1 MRLKAAI
8 EGDLRQIIKGDIE
21 RVAAASRRAADVSSL
36 NLQTALRA
44 QVDTAGLGSGLSKAW
59 RRELYPRSA
68 SRNTLGSA
76 ALVFSKATKLHAA
89 YNQGGIIRSA
99 RGWLAIPTEEAE
111 RLGFA
116 TQSVSG
122 LRGARET
129 RKSDIEA
136 AERRFGKLHTIQTKN
151 GNYLLVAEVRT
162 GTRLDKKSGQRV
174 QTYRKTR
181 ENQSATTT
189 IPLFYLVQNVRLQK
203 KLDLDSATNAAF
215 NEYYSILSGSI

>member
-21 RVAAASRRAADVSSL
+21 RVSAVSRRAADVSSF
-36 NLQTALRA
+36 NLQTKLRA
-44 QVDTAGLGSGLSKAW
+44 QVDGAGLGQGLSKAW

-68 SRNTLGSA
+68 SKDTLGSA
-76 ALVFSKATKLHAA
+76 ALVYSKATKLHAA
-89 YNQGGIIRSA
+89 FNEGGIIRSS
-99 RGWLAIPTEEAE
+99 RGWLAIPTEEAV

-116 TQSVSG
+116 TQMVAG
-122 LRGARET
+122 LRGSREA

-136 AERRFGKLHTIQTKN
+136 AERRFGKLRAIQTHN
-151 GNYLLVAEVRT
+151 GNYLLVADVRT
-162 GTRLDKKSGQRV
+162 GTRLDKKLGQRV

-189 IPLFYLVQNVRLQK
+189 VPLFYLVQNVRLQK
-203 KLDLDSATNAAF
+203 KLDLDSATTAAF
-215 NEYYSILSGSI
+215 NEYYSLLSGSL